1 MAFLDLI
8 QDAEIGRQV
17 RLQEQAKVL
26 AARQAERANAEAAY
40 IADLLKQGMAY
51 QVAGQPTY
59 ARNNELVYAQDMHRS
74 NYDGRN
80 IPVQPTTQTSA
91 GATTNGAGLQV
102 EPDVLTGS
110 AVADYLAQKE
120 AWRRAQSKGQ

>member
-1 MAFLDLI
+1 MAFLDLV

-17 RLQEQAKVL
+17 RLQEQAKAL
-26 AARQAERANAEAAY
+26 AALQAERANVEAAY

-59 ARNNELVYAQDMHRS
+59 ARNNELGHAQDMYRS

-80 IPVQPTTQTSA
+80 VDHNCPPT
-91 GATTNGAGLQV
+91 L
-102 EPDVLTGS
+102 
-110 AVADYLAQKE
+110 
-120 AWRRAQSKGQ
+120 

>member
-1 MAFLDLI
+1 MAFLDLV

-17 RLQEQAKVL
+17 RLQEQAKAL
-26 AARQAERANAEAAY
+26 AALQAERANVEAAY

-59 ARNNELVYAQDMHRS
+59 ARNNELVQAQDMYRS

-80 IPVQPTTQTSA
+80 MPVQPPTQTTV

>member
-1 MAFLDLI
+1 MAFLDLV

-17 RLQEQAKVL
+17 RLQEQAKAL
-26 AARQAERANAEAAY
+26 AALQAERANAEAAY

-59 ARNNELVYAQDMHRS
+59 ARNNELVYAQDMYRG

-80 IPVQPTTQTSA
+80 IPVQPTTQIPA

>member
-1 MAFLDLI
+1 MAFLDLV
-8 QDAEIGRQV
+8 QDAEVGRQV
-17 RLQEQAKVL
+17 RLQEQAKAL
-26 AARQAERANAEAAY
+26 AALQAERANVEAAY

-51 QVAGQPTY
+51 QAAGQPTY
-59 ARNNELVYAQDMHRS
+59 ARNNELVHAQDMYRS

-80 IPVQPTTQTSA
+80 MPVQPPTQTTA

-110 AVADYLAQKE
+110 AVADYLTQKE
-120 AWRRAQSKGQ
+120 AWRRVQSKGQ